1 MSDIMDSV
9 LAPEIA
15 AFIQEKR
22 SCGCRYV
29 TGAALLRRLDRS
41 LCIHP
46 CVDRALSR
54 EQVERYIAKQP
65 HERPR
70 THKARVLLVRQFAIF
85 LRRRGIGAHVP
96 DSRLTGIVRLDY
108 MPHIF
113 TRHQVRQLLE
123 AVDRLRPDSRSPE
136 RQLVMSELFRLLY
149 GCGLRVGEALR
160 LRVADVD
167 LERGVLTI
175 REGKFRKD
183 RLVPM
188 AASLTERL
196 RRYVKAMNL
205 GSPES
210 VLLPNPLGQSYDKR
224 TIYFYFRRG
233 LRECGIPHGGRGRG
247 PRLHDLRHTFAV
259 HCLQRW
265 YRQGEDLNAR
275 LPLLV
280 AYLGHESLRGTQRYL
295 RLTPAVFPDIT
306 ARLES
311 FLQQSTRS

>member
-1 MSDIMDSV
+1 MTDNLRSA

-29 TGAALLRRLDRS
+29 AEEALLNRLDRS
-41 LCIHP
+41 LCSDTAR
-46 CVDRALSR
+46 DRTLSR
-54 EQVERYIAKQP
+54 EQVERFITKQP

-70 THKARVLLVRQFAIF
+70 THKARVLLVRQFALF
-85 LRRRGIGAHVP
+85 LRRREIGAHVP
-96 DSRLTGIVRLDY
+96 DSRLTGIVRMDFV
-108 MPHIF
+108 PHIF
-113 TRHQVRQLLE
+113 TRHQMRQFLE

-136 RQLVMSELFRLLY
+136 RQLVMAEMFRLLY

-160 LRVADVD
+160 LRIADVD

-188 AASLTERL
+188 AASLAERL

-205 GSPES
+205 GSTES
-210 VLLPNPLGQSYDKR
+210 ILLPNPLGQSYDKR
-224 TIYFYFRRG
+224 TIYLYFRRA

-280 AYLGHESLRGTQRYL
+280 AYLGHQSLAGTQRYL